1 MNKPDNKTHFWGANF
16 QHRAYMMSF
25 VGNYD
30 CLESGT
36 VFIETLHDPNTMTLY
51 YYEDRDGLLKIEKC
65 PDYENYKSVLP
76 FEKMTLTKQ

>member
-1 MNKPDNKTHFWGANF
+1 MSKPDNKTFFSGYNF
-16 QHRAYMMSF
+16 QHLAYVMNF

-36 VFIETLHDPNTMTLY
+36 VFIEILHDPNTMTLY
-51 YYEDRDGLLKIEKC
+51 YYQDRDGFLNVEKC
-65 PDYENYKSVLP
+65 PDYKNFKSLLP